1 MAEIFTLCKREY
13 ITWISN
19 SYWRTYL
26 VVWITLPK
34 GLSWSS
40 STLIIKL
47 GLNNEHTTHKYAWNK
62 LRYSEAQLQAKTIM
76 TGKNYNKLEALVLAF
91 LQLKIQNNLKC

>member
-47 GLNNEHTTHKYAWNK
+47 EGLNNEHITHKYAWNK
-62 LRYSEAQLQAKTIM
+62 LRYSEAQLQARTIM
-76 TGKNYNKLEALVLAF
+76 TEKKKNYNSYKAY
-91 LQLKIQNNLKC
+91 N